1 MDFII
6 FLFVALMCFNVA
18 VKIFNSEERNKVF
31 NKRPIEVEDVKK
43 YNRFCGTL
51 VIVFCV
57 AVELT
62 LYIGV
67 LFGGWVTLATTVALI
82 GEAFLVMVVYNK
94 AERKMLKKR

>member
-57 AVELT
+57 AVEHPGHHGCADRGSLSG
-62 LYIGV
+62 Y
-67 LFGGWVTLATTVALI
+67 GGLQ
-82 GEAFLVMVVYNK
+82 
-94 AERKMLKKR
+94 

>member
-6 FLFVALMCFNVA
+6 FLFVALMCLNVA

-31 NKRPIEVEDVKK
+31 NRHPIEVEDVKK

-51 VIVFCV
+51 VIAFCV
-57 AVELT
+57 AAEFT
-62 LYIGV
+62 LFIGA
-67 LFGGWVTLATTVALI
+67 LFGGWISLVTTAALV
-82 GEAFLVMVVYNK
+82 GEAFLVMIVYNK